1 MALLVEP
8 FQYTFFLHGLIA
20 ALLAGSLCGML
31 GVYIILRRMSYIGH
45 GLSHAVFGGAV
56 VSQMLGLN
64 FYVGA
69 GLWGFAA
76 VLLIHFVA
84 ARREITG
91 DVAIGVVTT
100 ASFAVGVAVMSHVRR
115 YSRDFD
121 AALFGD
127 VLGVSTGDL
136 LLIGIVT
143 LIVGGTI
150 FALYKQLLFSTFDE
164 EVAQVTGVPTRTVQL
179 VFAGILAL
187 GILASMQILGVTLI
201 AAAIVIPAATARL
214 LTDNFATM
222 LGLSTVL
229 GGLTALLGMYGSY
242 YLDVASGASIVLF
255 AALLFMGVLS
265 AQQLF
270 MRPSP
275 SMGGAK
281 SSQGHHL

>member
-1 MALLVEP
+1 MAVLVEP
-8 FQYTFFLHGLIA
+8 FQYAFFLHGLLA
-20 ALLAGSLCGML
+20 AVLAGSLCGML

-56 VSQMLGLN
+56 VSQTLGLN

-76 VLLIHFVA
+76 VMLIHFVA

-91 DVAIGVVTT
+91 DVAIGIVTT
-100 ASFAVGVAVMSHVRR
+100 ASFAVGVAVMSHMRR

-136 LLIGIVT
+136 LLIGLVT
-143 LIVGGTI
+143 LLVSGTI
-150 FALYKQLLFSTFDE
+150 FLLYKQLLFSSFDE
-164 EVAQVTGVPTRTVQL
+164 EVAQITGVPTRRIQL

-187 GILASMQILGVTLI
+187 GILASMQVLGVTLI

-214 LTDNFATM
+214 LTDNFAIM
-222 LGLSTVL
+222 LVLSTVL

-242 YLDVASGASIVLF
+242 YLDIASGASIVLF
-255 AALLFMGVLS
+255 ATLLFMGVLS
-265 AQQLF
+265 TRQLF
-270 MRPSP
+270 IRPAP
-275 SMGGAK
+275 SVGGPR

>member
-1 MALLVEP
+1 MAVLVEP
-8 FQYTFFLHGLIA
+8 FQYAFFLHGLMA

-56 VSQMLGLN
+56 VSQTLGLN
-64 FYVGA
+64 FYIGA
-69 GLWGFAA
+69 GVWGFAA
-76 VLLIHFVA
+76 VMLIHFVA
-84 ARREITG
+84 ARREITS
-91 DVAIGVVTT
+91 DVAIGIVTT

-136 LLIGIVT
+136 LLIGLVT
-143 LIVGGTI
+143 LAVGGTI
-150 FALYKQLLFSTFDE
+150 FLLYKQLLFSSFDE
-164 EVAQVTGVPTRTVQL
+164 EVAQVTGVPTRKIQL

-214 LTDNFATM
+214 LTDNFSTM
-222 LGLSTVL
+222 LVLSTVL

-242 YLDVASGASIVLF
+242 YLDIASGASIVLF

-265 AQQLF
+265 AQQVFL
-270 MRPSP
+270 RPSR

>member
-1 MALLVEP
+1 M
-8 FQYTFFLHGLIA
+8 
-20 ALLAGSLCGML
+20 
-31 GVYIILRRMSYIGH
+31 
-45 GLSHAVFGGAV
+45 
-56 VSQMLGLN
+56 
-64 FYVGA
+64 
-69 GLWGFAA
+69 
-76 VLLIHFVA
+76 LIHFVA
-84 ARREITG
+84 ARREISS
-91 DVAIGVVTT
+91 DVAIGIVTT
-100 ASFAVGVAVMSHVRR
+100 ASFAVGVAVMSHMRR

-143 LIVGGTI
+143 LVVGGTI
-150 FALYKQLLFSTFDE
+150 FLLYKQLLFSTFDE
-164 EVAQVTGVPTRTVQL
+164 EVAQVTGVPTRRIQL

-214 LTDNFATM
+214 LTDNFGTM

-229 GGLTALLGMYGSY
+229 GGLTALIGMYGSY
-242 YLDVASGASIVLF
+242 YLDIASGASIVLF

-265 AQQLF
+265 VRQVF
-270 MRPSP
+270 VRPSP
-275 SMGGAK
+275 AAGGAR

>member
-1 MALLVEP
+1 
-8 FQYTFFLHGLIA
+8 
-20 ALLAGSLCGML
+20 
-31 GVYIILRRMSYIGH
+31 
-45 GLSHAVFGGAV
+45 VFGGAV
-56 VSQMLGLN
+56 VSQTLGLN

-76 VLLIHFVA
+76 VMLIHHVA
-84 ARREITG
+84 SRREITG
-91 DVAIGVVTT
+91 DVAIGIVTT
-100 ASFAVGVAVMSHVRR
+100 ASFAVGVAVMSRMRR

-127 VLGVSTGDL
+127 VLGVSTADL
-136 LLIGIVT
+136 WLIGLVT
-143 LIVGGTI
+143 VAVAGAI
-150 FALYKQLLFSTFDE
+150 FFLYKQLLFSTFDE
-164 EVAQVTGVPTRTVQL
+164 EVAQVTGVPTRKVQL

-214 LTDNFATM
+214 LTDSFSTM
-222 LGLSTVL
+222 LVLSTVL
-229 GGLTALLGMYGSY
+229 GGLMALLGMYGSY
-242 YLDVASGASIVLF
+242 YLDIASGASIVLS

-265 AQQLF
+265 TRQLF

-275 SMGGAK
+275 SLGGAR